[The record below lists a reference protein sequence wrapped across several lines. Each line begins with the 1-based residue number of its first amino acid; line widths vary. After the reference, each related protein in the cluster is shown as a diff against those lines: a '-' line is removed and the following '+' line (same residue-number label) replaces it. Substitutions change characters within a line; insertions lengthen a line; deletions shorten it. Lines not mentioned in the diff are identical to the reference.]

1 MKILDE
7 LESFYHAQYGIDGSM
22 MIQLFGLKEVLRMCR
37 NCRLDKEYPNE
48 YKEIEN
54 NIMNKENK

>member
-7 LESFYHAQYGIDGSM
+7 LESFYHAQYGIDGSR

-37 NCRLDKEYPNE
+37 NCGLDEIFSEEYEELKNKLENE
-48 YKEIEN
+48 GDK
-54 NIMNKENK
+54 